1 MHNKKMERKNPLI
14 KALQVREELEY
25 ISETLYE
32 HGKGQIADFLEFE
45 VIKNFDIALRNMS
58 EYYESNSD

>member
-1 MHNKKMERKNPLI
+1 MERKNPLI
-14 KALQVREELEY
+14 KALQIREELED

-32 HGKGQIADFLEFE
+32 HGKGQIADFLEIE

-58 EYYESNSD
+58 EYYESNSN

>member
-14 KALQVREELEY
+14 KALQVREELED

-32 HGKGQIADFLEFE
+32 HGKGQIADFFR
-45 VIKNFDIALRNMS
+45 V
-58 EYYESNSD
+58 